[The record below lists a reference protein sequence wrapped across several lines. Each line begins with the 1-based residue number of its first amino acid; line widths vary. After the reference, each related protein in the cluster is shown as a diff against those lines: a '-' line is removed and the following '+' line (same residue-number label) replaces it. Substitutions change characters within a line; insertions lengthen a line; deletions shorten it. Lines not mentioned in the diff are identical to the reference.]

1 MYIQIE
7 RLKWVGHI
15 VRIEDHCIPKRV
27 LRGRV
32 KGKRL
37 VGRPHSRW
45 EDSVQE
51 DALILLLI

>member
-1 MYIQIE
+1 ME
-7 RLKWVGHI
+7 RLKWVGHV

-27 LRGRV
+27 LGGSF

-37 VGRPHSRW
+37 VGKPHSRW

-51 DALILLLI
+51 SALILLLI